1 MTTEKM
7 QEKLYEAANYA
18 DAIQTLAEAYD
29 DNFSYRLL
37 AGKCSEI
44 ICEVADSMATQKGES
59 K

>member
-18 DAIQTLAEAYD
+18 DAISTLAGEYA
-29 DNFSYRLL
+29 DNPSYSLL
-37 AGKCSEI
+37 AAKCSEV